1 LRHFEEELAEL
12 KSKLLEMSGLVESAI
27 FRSVTALTT
36 LDRELARSVISN
48 EEKINLMEIE
58 IDDAATR
65 LLALHQPMA
74 SDLRFLTAA
83 IKINNDLERMGDL
96 AVKIAERALSLME
109 QPPVKPEIDIPQVA
123 RLAESMV
130 RRSLDAFVKRDSEL
144 ARSVL
149 TADDEVDDLRSAIYE
164 ELIRNMQAEPAT
176 IPQCVNL
183 MSVVRSLERIADH
196 STNIAEDVLYLVEGI
211 DVRHHAETKR
221 H

>member
-1 LRHFEEELAEL
+1 
-12 KSKLLEMSGLVESAI
+12 MSGLVESAI

>member
-1 LRHFEEELAEL
+1 
-12 KSKLLEMSGLVESAI
+12 MSGLVESAI

-36 LDRELARSVISN
+36 LDRELAQSVLYN

>member
-1 LRHFEEELAEL
+1 
-12 KSKLLEMSGLVESAI
+12 MSGLVESAV
-27 FRSVTALTT
+27 FRSVQALTEH
-36 LDRELARSVISN
+36 DRELAQGVLKN
-48 EEKINLMEIE
+48 EKRVNQMEIE

-65 LLALHQPMA
+65 LLALQQPMA
-74 SDLRFLTAA
+74 TDLRFLTAA

-96 AVKIAERALSLME
+96 AVSIAERALSLMD

-164 ELIRNMQAEPAT
+164 
-176 IPQCVNL
+176 
-183 MSVVRSLERIADH
+183 
-196 STNIAEDVLYLVEGI
+196 
-211 DVRHHAETKR
+211 
-221 H
+221 